1 MKKILF
7 VNHTAKLGGAELSLL
22 DIVQDHKK
30 NSAVLLFSNGEYE
43 EILNEKGIKCI
54 IEDLDPIL
62 LDIKKDSGIRLI
74 IKGVFGLLKKLTTI
88 KKILNEYDIIYS
100 NTLKSFV
107 ICSLVS
113 IINRKKIV
121 LHLRDAL
128 TNEHF
133 SKFSIK
139 LIIFISSISNARVI
153 ANSNYTKECFV
164 EHGGNSKKCEVIWN
178 GIDPDGWTKSVSK
191 SIRNTNVINIL
202 SLGRISPWKGQHLV
216 LEAIKNI
223 PYAHLRIVG
232 SANFG
237 EHDYYDSLIKFVK
250 DNKLENRVTFYP
262 FSLNVAE
269 HFEWSNVFV
278 HSSTAPE
285 PFGRVIVEAMLCD
298 RIVIATDAGG
308 AKEIINSSEVGIL
321 VPVNDAE
328 AITSAINNI
337 YFNSSKYENISSN
350 GKVRASTVFNT
361 ANLLKNINGYLE
373 KI

>member
-133 SKFSIK
+133 SKSSIK

-153 ANSNYTKECFV
+153 ANSNYTKKCFV

>member
-1 MKKILF
+1 
-7 VNHTAKLGGAELSLL
+7 
-22 DIVQDHKK
+22 
-30 NSAVLLFSNGEYE
+30 
-43 EILNEKGIKCI
+43 
-54 IEDLDPIL
+54 
-62 LDIKKDSGIRLI
+62 
-74 IKGVFGLLKKLTTI
+74 
-88 KKILNEYDIIYS
+88 

>member
-153 ANSNYTKECFV
+153 ANSNYTKEC
-164 EHGGNSKKCEVIWN
+164 
-178 GIDPDGWTKSVSK
+178 
-191 SIRNTNVINIL
+191 
-202 SLGRISPWKGQHLV
+202 
-216 LEAIKNI
+216 
-223 PYAHLRIVG
+223 
-232 SANFG
+232 
-237 EHDYYDSLIKFVK
+237 
-250 DNKLENRVTFYP
+250 
-262 FSLNVAE
+262 
-269 HFEWSNVFV
+269 
-278 HSSTAPE
+278 
-285 PFGRVIVEAMLCD
+285 
-298 RIVIATDAGG
+298 
-308 AKEIINSSEVGIL
+308 
-321 VPVNDAE
+321 
-328 AITSAINNI
+328 
-337 YFNSSKYENISSN
+337 
-350 GKVRASTVFNT
+350 
-361 ANLLKNINGYLE
+361 
-373 KI
+373 

>member
-62 LDIKKDSGIRLI
+62 LDIKKDSGVRLI

-153 ANSNYTKECFV
+153 ANSNYTKKCFV

>member
-54 IEDLDPIL
+54 IEDLDSIL
-62 LDIKKDSGIRLI
+62 IDIKKDSGIRLI

-133 SKFSIK
+133 SKSSIK

-153 ANSNYTKECFV
+153 ANSNYTKKCFV

-373 KI
+373 RI

>member
-1 MKKILF
+1 
-7 VNHTAKLGGAELSLL
+7 
-22 DIVQDHKK
+22 
-30 NSAVLLFSNGEYE
+30 
-43 EILNEKGIKCI
+43 
-54 IEDLDPIL
+54 
-62 LDIKKDSGIRLI
+62 
-74 IKGVFGLLKKLTTI
+74 
-88 KKILNEYDIIYS
+88 
-100 NTLKSFV
+100 
-107 ICSLVS
+107 
-113 IINRKKIV
+113 
-121 LHLRDAL
+121 
-128 TNEHF
+128 
-133 SKFSIK
+133 
-139 LIIFISSISNARVI
+139 
-153 ANSNYTKECFV
+153 
-164 EHGGNSKKCEVIWN
+164 
-178 GIDPDGWTKSVSK
+178 
-191 SIRNTNVINIL
+191 VINIL

>member
-62 LDIKKDSGIRLI
+62 LDIKKDSGVRLI

-153 ANSNYTKECFV
+153 ANSNYTKKCFV

-191 SIRNTNVINIL
+191 SIRNTKVINIL

-328 AITSAINNI
+328 AIASAINNI